1 MAYAK
6 TIIKGNLGQTPE
18 LRQTNSGVPVTSF
31 SVAVNESWTKD
42 GVKQDKTTW
51 YKVTCW
57 RRLAEVCAK
66 YLEKGREVLVEG
78 TMEMPTIWTD
88 KDGNPR
94 ADLNLTAKMVDFGQR
109 NGSSSG
115 EANDAQPDTQYEPE
129 TEASSVDD
137 YDGIPF

>member
-1 MAYAK
+1 MAYHK

-57 RRLAEVCAK
+57 RRLAEVCCQ

-94 ADLNLTAKMVDFGQR
+94 ADLNLTAKMVDFGAR
-109 NGSSSG
+109 GNGSSG
-115 EANDAQPDTQYEPE
+115 GNVQPDTQYNDE
-129 TEASSVDD
+129 TEIEASSADS